1 MVFSVIMAMLK
12 IMKLEREEI
21 SVRRNTIAPEERL
34 SSLKFVKSMASRIP
48 SLIEKPPSVVNAR
61 SAILALEISVE
72 AEASMTSVKSSL
84 ANSGMIYTD
93 FHNRNFIVH
102 LSCFDSGYNANQ
114 PISI

>member
-48 SLIEKPPSVVNAR
+48 SLIEKPPSVV
-61 SAILALEISVE
+61 EG
-72 AEASMTSVKSSL
+72 EASMTSVKSSEVSI
-84 ANSGMIYTD
+84 ADTMPINPSAS
-93 FHNRNFIVH
+93 NRKEEVTELIKVGSH
-102 LSCFDSGYNANQ
+102 G
-114 PISI
+114 

>member
-48 SLIEKPPSVVNAR
+48 SLIEKPPSVTNAR
-61 SAILALEISVE
+61 SAILAPEISI
-72 AEASMTSVKSSL
+72 EASMTSVKSS
-84 ANSGMIYTD
+84 AATSGRIFKD
-93 FHNRNFIVH
+93 FHNRNFI
-102 LSCFDSGYNANQ
+102 G
-114 PISI
+114 

>member
-48 SLIEKPPSVVNAR
+48 SLIEKSPSVTKAR
-61 SAILALEISVE
+61 SAILAPEISIE
-72 AEASMTSVKSSL
+72 GEPSMTSVTSSGRFSRTGRFCPKSSMTPL
-84 ANSGMIYTD
+84 QG
-93 FHNRNFIVH
+93 F
-102 LSCFDSGYNANQ
+102 L
-114 PISI
+114 

>member
-48 SLIEKPPSVVNAR
+48 SLIEKPPSVVNTR
-61 SAILALEISVE
+61 SAILAPEVSVE
-72 AEASMTSVKSSL
+72 GEAIMTSVKISEVSI
-84 ANSGMIYTD
+84 ADTMPINPSAS
-93 FHNRNFIVH
+93 NRKEEVTELIKVG
-102 LSCFDSGYNANQ
+102 SPG
-114 PISI
+114 